1 MKKTIVGIAV
11 TAVLI
16 LCTTVFIGCRSH
28 GSQKSLAFCLDYISE
43 SLDLTPAQESHLVK
57 IKDDIQAKVDLIH
70 KDRQAMRATLKQQIG
85 SDRMDTAVI
94 KDLVARHREQ
104 MNQVIDLAVDRLIIF
119 HRELSPDQRAKLIKK
134 IEKFEAWHNNGF
146 K

>member
-1 MKKTIVGIAV
+1 M
-11 TAVLI
+11 
-16 LCTTVFIGCRSH
+16 
-28 GSQKSLAFCLDYISE
+28 DYISE
-43 SLDLTPAQESHLVK
+43 SLDLTAAQESHLAQ

-70 KDRQAMRATLKQQIG
+70 KDRQAMRATLKQQLG

-94 KDLVARHREQ
+94 KDLVSRHREQ
-104 MNQVIDLAVDRLIIF
+104 MNQVIDLAVDRFIIF